1 MQRQSVIAK
10 EIKISKVD
18 WDSFAMAC
26 EASYRGLHAWIKFRQ
41 LRSHI
46 FFRDIRYG
54 IFLLGE
60 GGAQTKIGQFAIGI
74 GPRNRIFADGLQLLP
89 EYTGLWVP
97 CMQAVL
103 NKLGPGQYL
112 YGSDWSLEPP
122 RENQLAALQGVTVT
136 HVDRHMVE
144 AVDLARW
151 GSWSEY
157 ERSISTNVRRNIK
170 KAREK
175 YENTYLEIRRGI
187 DALVYTAQIVYSR
200 SKMLS
205 RKMLSLDLAGIV
217 KNHLMRSTCLPDYT
231 YTAILR
237 ANGKILATLGGAE
250 VGRHAYYFDGGT
262 NQTDGS
268 GWLLMMSLIED
279 FYKRHPNGRFVMGS
293 SYRDDDQIDGWN
305 SSARYRRDA
314 RVSGFPTSVVTFTV
328 S

>member
-1 MQRQSVIAK
+1 MQCQSLIVK
-10 EIKISKVD
+10 EIKISKAD
-18 WDSFAMAC
+18 WDSFAIAC
-26 EASYRGLHAWIKFRQ
+26 DASYRGLHAWIKFRQ

-46 FFRDIRYG
+46 FFRVIRYG
-54 IFLLGE
+54 IFLQGE
-60 GGAQTKIGQFAIGI
+60 GAAHSKIGQCAIGI

-89 EYTGLWVP
+89 EYTDFWAA
-97 CMQAVL
+97 CMQVVL
-103 NKLGPGQYL
+103 NKLGAGQYL

-122 RENQLAALQGVTVT
+122 RESELATLAGVAVT

-151 GSWSEY
+151 RSWTEY

-170 KAREK
+170 KAQGN

-205 RKMLSLDLAGIV
+205 RKMISLDLAGIMR
-217 KNHLMRSTCLPDYT
+217 NHIMRSTCLPEY
-231 YTAILR
+231 AFSAVLR

-250 VGRHAYYFDGGT
+250 VGRQAYYFDGGT
-262 NQTDGS
+262 QQTDCS

-279 FYKRHPNGRFVMGS
+279 FYKRHPNGRFVMGAS
-293 SYRDDDQIDGWN
+293 CRDNDQIEGWN

-314 RVSGFPTSVVTFTV
+314 RVSGFPTSVVTFTF